1 MLVEKNICGC
11 RVLHGIVDDELNR
24 VAPLVSIIV
33 PIYNAAL
40 TLEKCVSSLFVQ
52 TYKNV
57 EIILVNNGSI
67 DDSLELC
74 RKLASLDNRI
84 LVLDLVEKGVSVA
97 RNKGVEIASGEY
109 VTFVDADDWIDSN
122 VCEIFAE
129 LNEKHHY
136 DLFCYSAKYHKG
148 KKLVDSFLFLE
159 NAEFFDENQ
168 KEELQIKVFAPQA
181 PIFDYKTNTRFAG
194 SAWGKFYK
202 REILLNNNLRFAT
215 ETIISEDVLFN
226 TLSLDYFHRIGYT
239 KQCFYHY
246 EQSEDSAQNRYRP
259 NSDKYFIFVVE
270 KIQEWLQNTGKDQRF
285 VDAANCL
292 FVHYL
297 FGILKEDLCHKDN
310 RLSYAERKKA
320 FKQVLSKGELWFPL
334 VDVNNNFFSFPERM
348 LVWLLKKKQFD
359 ITFFLMKLFG

>member
-1 MLVEKNICGC
+1 MPQNDNICVC
-11 RVLHGIVDDELNR
+11 QVLHGIVGGGSEQ
-24 VAPLVSIIV
+24 VVPLVSVIV
-33 PIYNAAL
+33 PVYNAAR
-40 TLEKCVSSLFVQ
+40 TLEKCVDSLTSQIFDD
-52 TYKNV
+52 V
-57 EIILVNNGSI
+57 EILLINNGST
-67 DDSLELC
+67 D
-74 RKLASLDNRI
+74 KSLDVCKEIAEKDSRI
-84 LVLDLVEKGVSVA
+84 KVIDISEKGVSAA
-97 RNKGVEIASGEY
+97 RNKGIEFATGEF
-109 VTFVDADDWIDSN
+109 VTFVDADDWIDPD
-122 VCEIFAE
+122 VCKLFAD
-129 LNEKHHY
+129 LNAKHNY
-136 DLFCYSAKYHKG
+136 DLFCYSAQYHKKG
-148 KKLVDSFLFLE
+148 KITTTHLFGKDIELLSQ
-159 NAEFFDENQ
+159 NQ

-194 SAWGKFYK
+194 SACGKFYK

-226 TLSLDYFHRIGYT
+226 TLSLDFFHKIGYT
-239 KQCFYHY
+239 KQCFYYY
-246 EQSEDSAQNRYRP
+246 EQSKGSAQNRYRP
-259 NSDKYFIFVVE
+259 NSDKYFIFVVK

-359 ITFFLMKLFG
+359 ITFFLMKQFG

>member
-1 MLVEKNICGC
+1 MPQNDNICVC
-11 RVLHGIVDDELNR
+11 QVLHGIVGGGSEQ
-24 VAPLVSIIV
+24 VVPLVSVVV
-33 PIYNAAL
+33 PVYNAAR
-40 TLEKCVSSLFVQ
+40 TLEKCVDSLTSQIFDD
-52 TYKNV
+52 V
-57 EIILVNNGSI
+57 EILLINNGST
-67 DDSLELC
+67 DN
-74 RKLASLDNRI
+74 SLDVCKEIAEKDSRI
-84 LVLDLVEKGVSVA
+84 KVIDISEKGVSAA
-97 RNKGVEIASGEY
+97 RNRGIEFATGEF
-109 VTFVDADDWIDSN
+109 VTFVDADDWIDPD
-122 VCEIFAE
+122 VCKLFAD
-129 LNEKHHY
+129 LNAKHNY
-136 DLFCYSAKYHKG
+136 DLFCYSAQYHKKG
-148 KKLVDSFLFLE
+148 KITTTHLFGKDIELLSQ
-159 NAEFFDENQ
+159 NQ

-259 NSDKYFIFVVE
+259 NSGKYFIFVVK

-334 VDVNNNFFSFPERM
+334 VDLNNNFFSFPERM

>member
-11 RVLHGIVDDELNR
+11 RVLHSIVDVELNR
-24 VAPLVSIIV
+24 VAPLVSVIV

-40 TLEKCVSSLFVQ
+40 TLEKCVSSLFAQ
-52 TYKNV
+52 TYKNI

-109 VTFVDADDWIDSN
+109 VTFVDADDCIDSN

-148 KKLVDSFLFLE
+148 KKVVDSFLFLE

-194 SAWGKFYK
+194 SACGKFYK

>member
-11 RVLHGIVDDELNR
+11 RVLHSIVDVELNR
-24 VAPLVSIIV
+24 VAPLVSVIV

-40 TLEKCVSSLFVQ
+40 TLEKCVSSLFAQ
-52 TYKNV
+52 TYKNI

-109 VTFVDADDWIDSN
+109 VTFVDADDCIDSN

-148 KKLVDSFLFLE
+148 KKVVDSFLFLE

-194 SAWGKFYK
+194 SVCGKFYK

-259 NSDKYFIFVVE
+259 NSDKYFVFVVE